1 VFDGRLPSWYAPG
14 MLARRVLVA
23 LSITALTACE
33 GSAETDDKG
42 AATAPVFGDGKADV
56 GGSVQDSG
64 VLGWGAEGAVSSS
77 FTQDLQFQGWHL
89 AARPGAKATLEVT
102 QLGSS
107 KGVDTTMYVYGPKTA
122 QGGYG
127 TTAIAFDDDNGWGD
141 LSKVKNLELAGG
153 EYLVVVGTHDARGRG
168 KYRLMATC
176 ESGDCAPV
184 VETAEG
190 CHPAI
195 AQAIIACVADQEAS
209 PEYDPSMV
217 SKLDLIELCADAEP
231 VAPAWDQLCSQS
243 TAPAEVCG
251 VSYEQFATEQLPVC
265 KRGLVNQQLDTMCV
279 FGERY
284 GDLRRKPGAVVV
296 LSSRTLHV
304 ADSLTTLEKQQ
315 IVAAVHATAYTDV
328 TTVEEAF
335 AAVDENVVNQ
345 MELWDASNR
354 RAFTSYE
361 VGAGDNS
368 FGMIFEQ
375 GTTTPAVRIND
386 GDLMECNVFWG
397 PEMRRCQQDAHCT
410 GSAKCAGIPAD
421 GGFGRCI
428 DVTRDT
434 HAAIDSD
441 CSATQPCPSG
451 SGLVCSGAVVA
462 DQGICRPGWMRGAF
476 FSEVAV
482 EIPDAPDAGT
492 EAQLAVFG
500 LATVS
505 TDVAIEM
512 LISHERPADL
522 RVSLL
527 NPAGTEVVLF
537 DHPQGLGE
545 LYASSMPVKGFP
557 GDESANGTWRLKVV
571 DTVKG
576 STGSI
581 GWFGLTVTSRW
592 D

>member
-1 VFDGRLPSWYAPG
+1 
-14 MLARRVLVA
+14 MLARRILLA
-23 LSITALTACE
+23 LSVIALSACE
-33 GSAETDDKG
+33 GSADTEDKG
-42 AATAPVFGDGKADV
+42 PAAAPAFGEGKADV
-56 GGSVQDSG
+56 GENVQDSG

-77 FTQDLQFQGWHL
+77 FTQDLQFHGWHL
-89 AARPGAKATLEVT
+89 STRPGAKATLEVT

-107 KGVDTTMYVYGPKTA
+107 KGLDTTLYVYGPKTA

-127 TTAIAFDDDNGWGD
+127 TTAIAFDDDAGWGD
-141 LSKVKNLELAGG
+141 LSKARNLELAGG

-176 ESGDCAPV
+176 ESGDCAPL
-184 VETAEG
+184 AEPVAG
-190 CHPAI
+190 CHAEI
-195 AQAIIACVADQEAS
+195 AQAIMACVADQEAS
-209 PEYDPSMV
+209 PEYDPSVV
-217 SKLDLIELCADAEP
+217 SRLDLIEQCADAEP
-231 VAPAWDQLCSQS
+231 VAPAWDALCSQS
-243 TAPAEVCG
+243 GAPADVCG
-251 VSYEQFATEQLPVC
+251 VSYEQFATEQLPAC
-265 KRGLVNQQLDTMCV
+265 KRGLVNKQLDGMCV

-284 GDLRRKPGAVVV
+284 GDVRRKPEAVVV
-296 LSSRTLHV
+296 LSARTLH
-304 ADSLTTLEKQQ
+304 ATDPLSSLEKQQ
-315 IVAAVHATAYTDV
+315 IVEAVHTTAYTDV

-335 AAVDENVVNQ
+335 EAVDENVVNQ

-375 GTTTPAVRIND
+375 GTTTAAVRIND
-386 GDLMECNVFWG
+386 GDLMDCKVYWG
-397 PEMRRCQQDAHCT
+397 PERRRCGEDAHCS
-410 GSAKCAGIPAD
+410 GSAKCAGIPA
-421 GGFGRCI
+421 GGGVGRCI
-428 DVTRDT
+428 DFTRDT
-434 HAAIDSD
+434 HPAIDSE
-441 CSATQPCPSG
+441 CSASQPCPAG
-451 SGLVCSGAVVA
+451 SGLVCSGAVVG

-476 FSEVAV
+476 YSEPAI
-482 EIPDAPDAGT
+482 EIPDAPAPAA
-492 EAQLAVFG
+492 EAQLAVYG

-505 TDVAIEM
+505 TDVAIDL
-512 LISHERPADL
+512 LISHERPGDL

-537 DHPQGLGE
+537 DHPQE
-545 LYASSMPVKGFP
+545 LAEIYAWSMPVKGFP
-557 GDESANGTWRLKVV
+557 GDESANGTWRVKVV